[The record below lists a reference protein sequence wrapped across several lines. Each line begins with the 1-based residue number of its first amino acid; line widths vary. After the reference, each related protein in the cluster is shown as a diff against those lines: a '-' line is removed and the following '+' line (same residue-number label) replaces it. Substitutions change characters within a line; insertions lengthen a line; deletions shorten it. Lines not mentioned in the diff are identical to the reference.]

1 VPKLRGVRERSINGE
16 VHLILPELGETG
28 KKLEDFD
35 EAAIRELMKK
45 EASQPLLLLREE

>member
-1 VPKLRGVRERSINGE
+1 VELGSGPLMARFILFFR
-16 VHLILPELGETG
+16 ILPELGETG

-45 EASQPLLLLREE
+45 EASKPLLLLREE

>member
-1 VPKLRGVRERSINGE
+1 LSQFAERSLNGE

-45 EASQPLLLLREE
+45 EASKPLRSFWLVF